1 MTPFVIN
8 LALAAGWSALFSA
21 FTLSSL
27 ATGFAVGYAIL
38 WLLSPL
44 FPESRYCRRLADVV
58 RLTLYF
64 LWELLVSSLQ
74 VAWDVLTP
82 MQRSRP
88 GIVAVPIEAKTDLE
102 ITALANLVSLTPGTL
117 SLDVSPDRK
126 TLYVHAMFVDDPES
140 IRRDIQNG
148 MERRVLEAL
157 R

>member
-8 LALAAGWSALFSA
+8 LALAVGWAALFSA
-21 FTLSSL
+21 FTLPSL
-27 ATGFAVGYAIL
+27 TIGFAVGYAIL
-38 WLLSPL
+38 WVLSPL
-44 FPESRYCRRLADVV
+44 FVDSRYCQKLLSLV
-58 RLTLYF
+58 RLILFF

-82 MQRSRP
+82 MHRSRP
-88 GIVAVPIEAKTDLE
+88 GIIAVPIEAKTDLE
-102 ITALANLVSLTPGTL
+102 ITTLANLVSLTPGTL
-117 SLDVSPDRK
+117 SLDLSSDHK

-140 IRRDIQNG
+140 IRRDIKKG

>member
-8 LALAAGWSALFSA
+8 LALALGWAALFSA
-21 FTLSSL
+21 FTLPSL

-38 WLLSPL
+38 WVLSPL
-44 FPESRYCRRLADVV
+44 FGDSRYCRKLFDLIRLLA
-58 RLTLYF
+58 YF

-82 MQRSRP
+82 MHRSRP
-88 GIVAVPIEAKTDLE
+88 GIIAVPIEAKTDLE
-102 ITALANLVSLTPGTL
+102 ITTLANLVSLTPGTL
-117 SLDVSPDRK
+117 SLDVSGDRR
-126 TLYVHAMFVDDPES
+126 TLYVHAMFVDDPEC
-140 IRRDIQNG
+140 IRRDIKNG

>member
-8 LALAAGWSALFSA
+8 LALAIGWAALFSA
-21 FTLSSL
+21 FTLPSL

-44 FPESRYCRRLADVV
+44 FGDSRYCQKLLDLV
-58 RLTLYF
+58 RLMLHF

-82 MQRSRP
+82 MHRSRP
-88 GIVAVPIEAKTDLE
+88 GIVAVPIDAKTDFE
-102 ITALANLVSLTPGTL
+102 ITTLANLVSLTPGTL
-117 SLDVSPDRK
+117 SLDLSSDHK
-126 TLYVHAMFVDDPES
+126 TLYVHAMFVDDPET
-140 IRRDIQNG
+140 IRRDIKQG

>member
-8 LALAAGWSALFSA
+8 LALAVGWAALFST

-38 WLLSPL
+38 WVLSPL
-44 FPESRYCRRLADVV
+44 FGDSRYCRKLFDLL
-58 RLTLYF
+58 RLTAYF
-64 LWELLVSSLQ
+64 LWELVASSLQ
-74 VAWDVLTP
+74 VTWDVVTP
-82 MQRSRP
+82 MHRSRP
-88 GIVAVPIEAKTDLE
+88 GIVAVPIDAKTGLE

-117 SLDVSPDRK
+117 SLDLSSDEK
-126 TLYVHAMFVDDPES
+126 TLYVHAMFVDDPDD
-140 IRRDIQNG
+140 IRRDIKNG